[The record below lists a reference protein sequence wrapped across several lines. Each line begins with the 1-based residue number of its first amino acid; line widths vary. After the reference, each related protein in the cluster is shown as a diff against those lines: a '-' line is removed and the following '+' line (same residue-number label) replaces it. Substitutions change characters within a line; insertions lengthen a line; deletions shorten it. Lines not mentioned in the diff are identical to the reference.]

1 MLSTAVQWSNS
12 PLLAVMSPSPP
23 MNTKMQCATL
33 MFLCDSGKYSS
44 SVSLATSLKTCWNS
58 WCISSKS
65 PRTPNLRVYFL
76 LYFRFN
82 LPIMLDFKELSDLW
96 ISFCE
101 EISFIEEK
109 SAREKAISTF
119 KNLFLELITICCD
132 RARLSNEH
140 LLFLNDN
147 PDEKDD
153 TIETFEYKNQ

>member
-1 MLSTAVQWSNS
+1 
-12 PLLAVMSPSPP
+12 
-23 MNTKMQCATL
+23 
-33 MFLCDSGKYSS
+33 
-44 SVSLATSLKTCWNS
+44 
-58 WCISSKS
+58 
-65 PRTPNLRVYFL
+65 
-76 LYFRFN
+76 
-82 LPIMLDFKELSDLW
+82 MLDFKELSDLW